1 MQRTVAVIG
10 GSGFLGRAVI
20 EVLAREGARVIVLCR
35 NSERAKYLKPLGT
48 TGQITVVA
56 GNALSD
62 ETLEQVIAPA
72 DAVVNLVGILAET
85 GAQKFT
91 ALQAELPGRIGALA
105 KKHKLSS
112 VVHLSAIGAD
122 AQAKSHYARTKGT
135 GEANL
140 LAAFG
145 NAVILRPSIV
155 FGPRDSF
162 FNRFAAMAVM
172 APALPLPGGG
182 DMLMQPVY
190 VGDVAEAVA
199 CALGMRSV
207 KQKMAGQVFELGG
220 PDVSSFRQLM
230 ELTLSQ
236 IKRKRLLLPVPL
248 SLMSFGAVF
257 VGLLPNPPV
266 TVDQV
271 RLLAKD
277 NVVSDGALGFA
288 DLGITPASAD
298 TILPTYLG
306 RFRPGGEF
314 AR

>member
-1 MQRTVAVIG
+1 
-10 GSGFLGRAVI
+10 
-20 EVLAREGARVIVLCR
+20 
-35 NSERAKYLKPLGT
+35 
-48 TGQITVVA
+48 
-56 GNALSD
+56 
-62 ETLEQVIAPA
+62 
-72 DAVVNLVGILAET
+72 
-85 GAQKFT
+85 
-91 ALQAELPGRIGALA
+91 
-105 KKHKLSS
+105 
-112 VVHLSAIGAD
+112 
-122 AQAKSHYARTKGT
+122 
-135 GEANL
+135 
-140 LAAFG
+140 
-145 NAVILRPSIV
+145 
-155 FGPRDSF
+155 
-162 FNRFAAMAVM
+162 
-172 APALPLPGGG
+172 
-182 DMLMQPVY
+182 MQPVY

-257 VGLLPNPPV
+257 AGLLPNPPV